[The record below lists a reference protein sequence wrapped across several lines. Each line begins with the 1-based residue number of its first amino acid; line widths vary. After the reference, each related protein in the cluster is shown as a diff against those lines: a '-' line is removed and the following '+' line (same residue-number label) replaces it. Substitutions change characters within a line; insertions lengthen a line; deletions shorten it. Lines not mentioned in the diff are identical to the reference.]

1 MENDQ
6 IKELIQDLIYNKKYE
21 NEDIKKIILSLYLT
35 TIKLDKIKKNIY
47 SNSNKLNDLSN
58 KLYSSNIYNNFQD
71 IENNIYLY
79 KGKYL
84 TDIEKIELELVYY
97 ASSSNQ
103 DISIE
108 AKKLLNELKNLYN
121 NMELTFND
129 LNKFKQKIVVM
140 QILTNHEITF
150 FDAAYKLLEYYVDK
164 LTYDNDKKI

>member
-47 SNSNKLNDLSN
+47 SNSNKLNDLNN

-71 IENNIYLY
+71 IENSIYLY
-79 KGKYL
+79 KGNYL
-84 TDIEKIELELVYY
+84 TDIEKIELELLYY
-97 ASSSNQ
+97 VNSSNQ
-103 DISIE
+103 DISME
-108 AKKLLNELKNLYN
+108 AKMLLNKLKNLYN

-129 LNKFKQKIVVM
+129 INLFKQKIVVM

-150 FDAAYKLLEYYVDK
+150 YDAAYKLLEYYVDK
-164 LTYDNDKKI
+164 LTYDKDKKI